1 MLYYGI
7 LDGLGDVWGVRILD
21 LPGCHGG
28 GATAEAAIADAITA
42 AVEWIGDDETPQP
55 RPILEVIALAEA
67 GCVVVTVP
75 VQRDAG
81 L

>member
-7 LDGLGDVWGVRILD
+7 LDGSGEVWGVRIPD

-28 GATAEAAIADAITA
+28 GATAAA
-42 AVEWIGDDETPQP
+42 EWIGDGEAPQP
-55 RPILEVIALAEA
+55 RPMVEVVALAEA
-67 GCVVVTVP
+67 GDVVVMVP